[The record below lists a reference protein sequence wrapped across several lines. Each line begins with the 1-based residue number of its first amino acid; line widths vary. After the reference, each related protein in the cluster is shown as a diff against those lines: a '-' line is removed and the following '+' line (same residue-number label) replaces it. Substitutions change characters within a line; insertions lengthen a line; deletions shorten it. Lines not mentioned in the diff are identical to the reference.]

1 MNGYAKWEFHLI
13 DQMFAAQVSAKDSA
27 SFICSL
33 CIRKYSMTTLFRP
46 NFKRSAD
53 GKVKAK
59 LEILKNDFVIAFA
72 RLSLGFSLCFYG

>member
-1 MNGYAKWEFHLI
+1 
-13 DQMFAAQVSAKDSA
+13 
-27 SFICSL
+27 
-33 CIRKYSMTTLFRP
+33 MTTFFRP

-59 LEILKNDFVIAFA
+59 LEILKNYFVIAFA